1 VVAGA
6 VDQDGGVGTGDDR
19 LAHFGEHDVHGLGR
33 GPRQDNS
40 NAEIAIGADGAEQI
54 GRLEPVIPDRPGTAA
69 AGRPAPGQ
77 RAFLTD
83 AGLIL
88 EPDLN
93 RRRIGLRAPDFLDYP
108 GEVFLNASWAAGS
121 ALGWIG
127 RGLR

>member
-1 VVAGA
+1 MSAG
-6 VDQDGGVGTGDDR
+6 GDR
-19 LAHFGEHDVHGLGR
+19 LAHFGEQDVHGLGR
-33 GPRQDNS
+33 GPRQDDS
-40 NAEIAIGADGAEQI
+40 DAEIAIGADGAEQI

-77 RAFLTD
+77 RPLLTHP
-83 AGLIL
+83 GLIL
-88 EPDLN
+88 EPDLQC
-93 RRRIGLRAPDFLDYP
+93 RGLGMLALDLLDYS

>member
-1 VVAGA
+1 
-6 VDQDGGVGTGDDR
+6 VGTRGDR
-19 LAHFGEHDVHGLGR
+19 LAQFGEQDVHGLGR
-33 GPRQDNS
+33 GSRQDDGD
-40 NAEIAIGADGAEQI
+40 AEIAIGADGAEQI
-54 GRLEPVIPDRPGTAA
+54 GRLEPVIPDRPRTAA

-83 AGLIL
+83 TGLIL
-88 EPDLN
+88 EPDLD

-121 ALGWIG
+121 VLGWIG